1 MVDQQGLGRLDIAA
15 ERPRQ
20 RHSRRIMLLSAAE
33 KLPKDIQN
41 EQERINI
48 ILYFLALRRATLP
61 NIEDDEDEE
70 DFLSTFQL
78 LTDMYEI
85 NKQGRVI
92 YLVTSTNYVSWNLPK
107 SVLKFNMLIDL
118 NFFQC
123 RSLPE
128 EFELPNLES
137 LSLELC
143 HDQLL
148 ENYKPATT
156 NLPNLTTLAIIDC
169 NLRPS
174 HTILSSWI
182 SFISSLPKLN
192 FLYFKE
198 TSNGRIDPILQ
209 ILHDQSLPSDR
220 LEGLAINNHHMTGKE
235 LKGLVM
241 GVLPKYTNLFHLR
254 VKNNGIESLQP
265 LSDALNNTEPIS
277 SCMASFLNNIVHFW
291 LDGNPVVEN
300 IKTDDKE
307 KKALLNCL
315 SKLRRVSSI
324 TDVRIS
330 TTSSQFDN
338 EIQDALIHNFVDGRI
353 LLEAGGNNTLPLSA
367 WPTVLRRAAQRVT
380 SGLFGLLRNNGP
392 IIEALVNDDN
402 VSTLSSLSG
411 YETDDDYNESDEGVS
426 TVVECNEIIEIKKL
440 CTAVVDL

>member
-1 MVDQQGLGRLDIAA
+1 MADQQGLGQIDIAA
-15 ERPRQ
+15 GRPRQ
-20 RHSRRIMLLSAAE
+20 RRSRRNMLLSAAG

-48 ILYFLALRRATLP
+48 ILYFLATLP

-78 LTDMYEI
+78 PTDMYEC
-85 NKQGRVI
+85 NKQGRII
-92 YLVTSTNYVSWNLPK
+92 YLNTITDYVSWNLPK

-118 NFFQC
+118 DFSQC

-128 EFELPNLES
+128 EFELPNLERFC
-137 LSLELC
+137 LESC

-148 ENYKPATT
+148 ENYKRATT
-156 NLPNLTTLAIIDC
+156 NLLNLTTLAIIDC
-169 NLRPS
+169 NLSPS
-174 HTILSSWI
+174 PTILLSWI

-192 FLYFKE
+192 FLYLNE

-209 ILHDQSLPSDR
+209 IVQDQSFPSDR

-241 GVLPKYTNLFHLR
+241 GVLPKYTNLSHLR

-265 LSDALNNTEPIS
+265 LSDALNNTESIS

-315 SKLRRVSSI
+315 SKLKRVSSI
-324 TDVRIS
+324 TDGRFS
-330 TTSSQFDN
+330 TTRSQFDN
-338 EIQDALIHNFVDGRI
+338 EIQDALIQNFVDGRI
-353 LLEAGGNNTLPLSA
+353 LLEACGNNTLPLSA
-367 WPTVLRRAAQRVT
+367 WPTVLRRAAQRLT

-392 IIEALVNDDN
+392 IIEALVNRQRDVNDDN
-402 VSTLSSLSG
+402 NDNNTNSNNNESSLSTPSSPRRSRRLRG
-411 YETDDDYNESDEGVS
+411 EEPN
-426 TVVECNEIIEIKKL
+426 
-440 CTAVVDL
+440 

>member
-1 MVDQQGLGRLDIAA
+1 MADQQGLGRLDIAA
-15 ERPRQ
+15 GRPRQ
-20 RHSRRIMLLSAAE
+20 RRSRRSMLLSAAE
-33 KLPKDIQN
+33 KLPKDITKK
-41 EQERINI
+41 QERINI

-61 NIEDDEDEE
+61 NIEDGE
-70 DFLSTFQL
+70 DFLSNFQL
-78 LTDMYEI
+78 STDMYEI
-85 NKQGRVI
+85 NKQGRI
-92 YLVTSTNYVSWNLPK
+92 ILLECITNHVSWNLPK
-107 SVLKFNMLIDL
+107 SVLKFNMLVDL
-118 NFFQC
+118 DFFQC

-128 EFELPNLES
+128 EFELPNLER
-137 LSLELC
+137 LTLELC

-148 ENYKPATT
+148 ENYKPANT
-156 NLPNLTTLAIIDC
+156 NLPNLTTLAIVDC
-169 NLRPS
+169 NLSPS

-192 FLYFKE
+192 FLYLNE

-209 ILHDQSLPSDR
+209 ILQDQSLPSDR

-241 GVLPKYTNLFHLR
+241 GVLPKYTNLSHLN
-254 VKNNGIESLQP
+254 VKNNGIETLQP

-315 SKLRRVSSI
+315 SKLKRLSSI
-324 TDVRIS
+324 TDGWFS
-330 TTSSQFDN
+330 TTRSQFDN
-338 EIQDALIHNFVDGRI
+338 EIQDALIQNFVDGRI

-367 WPTVLRRAAQRVT
+367 WPTVLRRAAQQLT
-380 SGLFGLLRNNGP
+380 WGLFGLLRNNGP
-392 IIEALVNDDN
+392 IIEALVNRQRDVNDDN
-402 VSTLSSLSG
+402 NDNNTNSNNNESSLSTPSSPRRSRRLRG
-411 YETDDDYNESDEGVS
+411 EEPN
-426 TVVECNEIIEIKKL
+426 
-440 CTAVVDL
+440 